1 MSSHSFGLIGLCL
14 TCPYQ
19 QHCFCRNLLNT
30 SSSEFEV
37 HSLKNIN
44 LLAKQYLYYQGDMNE
59 ELFVLREGWL
69 LLTRHSEDGK
79 RQVVRSI
86 LPGELIGFKKE
97 LRGPNTYSAIA
108 LINSV
113 VCKIPNIIDLF
124 STRPELGLCLAS
136 ALACDM
142 MLTEMY
148 LYNIAHR
155 NAQEKIAFMILEL
168 HHRLNL
174 RGLNEGYLIKFPLKQ
189 EDIADTLG
197 LTVVHVN
204 RSLHTFRQ
212 AGWLQVTKRELIILN
227 YTAIYSLVGTEFK
240 FFTPL

>member
-1 MSSHSFGLIGLCL
+1 
-14 TCPYQ
+14 
-19 QHCFCRNLLNT
+19 
-30 SSSEFEV
+30 
-37 HSLKNIN
+37 
-44 LLAKQYLYYQGDMNE
+44 
-59 ELFVLREGWL
+59 
-69 LLTRHSEDGK
+69 
-79 RQVVRSI
+79 
-86 LPGELIGFKKE
+86 
-97 LRGPNTYSAIA
+97 
-108 LINSV
+108 
-113 VCKIPNIIDLF
+113 
-124 STRPELGLCLAS
+124 
-136 ALACDM
+136 

-204 RSLHTFRQ
+204 RSLHAFRE
-212 AGWLQVTKRELIILN
+212 AGWLQVNKRELIILN
-227 YTAIYSLVGTEFK
+227 YTAIYSLVDTEFK